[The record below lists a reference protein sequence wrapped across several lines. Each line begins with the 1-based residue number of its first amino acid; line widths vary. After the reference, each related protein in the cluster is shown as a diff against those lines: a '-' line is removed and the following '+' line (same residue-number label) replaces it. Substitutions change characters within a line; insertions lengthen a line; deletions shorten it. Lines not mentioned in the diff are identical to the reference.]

1 MGSAVG
7 RGGQC
12 FQVNVASW
20 RRFLKPTVADPPIG
34 DAHIVVRVGRSG
46 SGAAEAGAARAG
58 KSGALRGHDVFSSI
72 RIVIIWR
79 GWGILALF
87 VTLAWSGVIGGPR
100 EARRGRDGVGS
111 LGVGLGLVAA
121 GAGNF
126 FLGKWLNESRPLNQV
141 GEHKEKL
148 RTELRQRAAV
158 GQFQA
163 APGVPVPTNP
173 YEAEAQINAVV
184 EAQTQNIASRLR
196 NIHTLFFIPIQWV
209 GVLEGVGG
217 VVLMGLIA
225 FEGVGGV

>member
-1 MGSAVG
+1 M
-7 RGGQC
+7 
-12 FQVNVASW
+12 
-20 RRFLKPTVADPPIG
+20 
-34 DAHIVVRVGRSG
+34 
-46 SGAAEAGAARAG
+46 AEAGAARAG

-87 VTLAWSGVIGGPR
+87 VTLACIFVISLPM
-100 EARRGRDGVGS
+100 EALLGRDAVGS
-111 LGVGLGLVAA
+111 FGVGLGLVAA

-141 GEHKEKL
+141 GEHKERL

-217 VVLMGLIA
+217 VVLMVIA
-225 FEGVGGV
+225 PLTAS